1 MPSAGTTGS
10 VESIALDAAIHT
22 EIHAATAAVATTTA
36 NIAAATAALATANA
50 TTVGAAAD
58 TLSAASVAAVATSVA
73 LTAATT
79 AAAAA
84 AAATIAAATAS
95 SFLLALNA
103 AADALDAAKVA
114 HVEAH
119 AALVAATATATAAVD
134 VAAVEAGAA
143 VTAAPFPSPP
153 ALPPLPLQPQL
164 QSQLRRLR
172 SDEPPRPAHVLSSA
186 FLPGVGF
193 VNLGPDGIDP
203 IANEAARTVG
213 SICGCGELAVVTPEM
228 RAARR
233 SCVDAG
239 AVPPLVAL
247 LRCGPWSSAAEA
259 AAEALSWIGEEN
271 NAVNTLKPEP

>member
-10 VESIALDAAIHT
+10 VESIALGAAIHA

-58 TLSAASVAAVATSVA
+58 TLVEAHAALVAATVA
-73 LTAATT
+73 LAAATT

-84 AAATIAAATAS
+84 AAATTAAATAS
-95 SFLLALNA
+95 SLLLALNA
-103 AADALDAAKVA
+103 AADTLDAAKVA

-119 AALVAATATATAAVD
+119 AALVAAA
-134 VAAVEAGAA
+134 EAGAA

-153 ALPPLPLQPQL
+153 ALPPLPLPLQPQL

-271 NAVNTLKPEP
+271 NAVNTLNPEP